1 MKNAKLSHVALLLLL
16 LCLMPTAAYA
26 DGGNGLDTGFSV
38 VDNIP
43 PAKVSDLAVT
53 SRSDTSLTLTWT
65 SPGDDGLLG
74 SASQYEI
81 HYSTSAIDTEASW
94 EVATVVS
101 DPPTPQ
107 ASGST
112 ETFIVTGLSSGT
124 RYYFALKTADEVPN
138 WSDLSDS
145 PLGITSSLPSR
156 GGPPGGGAPAS
167 TLLTGQTPLW
177 GKINSSGV
185 ITEPVT
191 AESFDGLL
199 TLTID
204 KGTAALTR
212 YGTPLRW
219 IGMYEATG
227 PPSPPEGAYIVSLPY
242 ELQPTGATFDPP
254 ATLTYNYDRGHI
266 PDGIEEE
273 DLAMARYESSIDEWA
288 NLDCSIDTEAKLVTA
303 KVSRFCPL
311 AVFVCEIT
319 LPPAIFEYSA
329 LNISPSRVNS
339 GEVVT
344 ISILVANTGGEPGR
358 RAVTLEINGKVEA
371 TKNVILAAG
380 TSKPIS
386 FTAIKNTPGTYS
398 VGVNGLIGSFMVK
411 EKPVPPI
418 VPAEPV
424 VPAPPPAPPPA
435 KPINWPVLGGVIAG
449 VVVIGL
455 PIFFVIRR
463 RAQ

>member
-1 MKNAKLSHVALLLLL
+1 
-16 LCLMPTAAYA
+16 MPNAAYA
-26 DGGNGLDTGFSV
+26 QGGNGLGGGFSV
-38 VDNIP
+38 ADNIP

-74 SASQYEI
+74 SASQYDI
-81 HYSTSAIDTEASW
+81 RYSTSAIDTEASW
-94 EVATVVS
+94 EVATIVS

-107 ASGST
+107 TPSST
-112 ETFIVTGLSSGT
+112 ETFTVTGLSSGT

-145 PLGITSSLPSR
+145 PLGVTSSPPSS
-156 GGPPGGGAPAS
+156 GGGGAPAS
-167 TLLTGQTPLW
+167 THFTGQTSLW
-177 GKINSSGV
+177 GKINSRGV

-191 AESFDGLL
+191 AGSFDELL

-204 KGTAALTR
+204 KGTTALTR

-219 IGMYEATG
+219 IGMYDAKG
-227 PPSPPEGAYIVSLPY
+227 PPSPPEGAYIVSLAY
-242 ELQPTGATFDPP
+242 DLQPAGATFDPP

-266 PDGIEEE
+266 PDGIDEE
-273 DLAMARYESSIDEWA
+273 DLAMARYDSSIDEWA
-288 NLDCSIDTEAKLVTA
+288 NLDCSIDTEAKIITA

-424 VPAPPPAPPPA
+424 VPAPPPA